1 MSLIKIKA
9 FKGLQKT
16 LTLSAQITQIDT
28 IINMLTKRKHR
39 LLKRMG
45 IGKDG
50 KSITKKEEN

>member
-1 MSLIKIKA
+1 MSRW
-9 FKGLQKT
+9 KGSLKSLEKT